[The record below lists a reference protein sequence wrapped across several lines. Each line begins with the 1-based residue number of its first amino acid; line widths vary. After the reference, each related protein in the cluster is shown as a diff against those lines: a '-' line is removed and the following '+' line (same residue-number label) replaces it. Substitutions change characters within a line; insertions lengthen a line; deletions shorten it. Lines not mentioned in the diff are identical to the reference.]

1 MSEAVMVVDQL
12 DHERDE
18 VANMSPSL
26 ISSPPPPPIY
36 CSLVRNQYN
45 TWIHGNGNG
54 RAAKNEEGLGTPVM

>member
-18 VANMSPSL
+18 VANKSPSL

-36 CSLVRNQYN
+36 CSLVPNQSN
-45 TWIHGNGNG
+45 TWIHGNG